1 MSQVTLCDLC
11 GARTG
16 LSRTRLTIAS
26 PVHPHKSEPIHERGE
41 QIDVCLP
48 CLETVADLSTPHPLE
63 DLQHAAAKRRAYFSD
78 SE

>member
-16 LSRTRLTIAS
+16 LMRARVTIAS
-26 PVHPHKSEPIHERGE
+26 ATHPHKAEPIHERGE
-41 QIDVCLP
+41 TIDVCAVCLP
-48 CLETVADLSTPHPLE
+48 TLPDLTTHHTLE
-63 DLQHAAAKRRAYFSD
+63 DLQHAAARRRAAED